1 MKKDFTSSFLVN
13 NSAKEVF
20 DAINN
25 VQGWWQGEITGETTK
40 LDDEFMYRYEEI
52 HMSKQKVIEMIP
64 DEKVVWLVTESNLN
78 FIKDKDEW
86 TGTKICFEISESDG
100 KTQLKFT
107 HQGLVAAIECYDECS
122 NAWTQLVQQSLY
134 SLITTGKG
142 KKIF

>member
-1 MKKDFTSSFLVN
+1 MKHLKKIFSMKKDFTSSILVN

-64 DEKVVWLVTESNLN
+64 DKKVVWIVTESNLN

-86 TGTKICFEISESDG
+86 TGTKICFEISENDG

-107 HQGLVAAIECYDECS
+107 HQGLV
-122 NAWTQLVQQSLY
+122 
-134 SLITTGKG
+134 LIWNVMTIAQMPGVN
-142 KKIF
+142 